1 MRIIIPFKYVTLYID
16 SMSEL
21 EVENKALK
29 EKIEILE
36 QRVKELEEKNAS
48 YVDRQNKAQRKYV
61 EANPEITKERKL
73 AYHYKLKET
82 DPERL
87 KAYRHQAYL
96 NRKARLQAHTDEQ
109 KTDQPQ

>member
-1 MRIIIPFKYVTLYID
+1 
-16 SMSEL
+16 MSDL

-29 EKIEILE
+29 EKVETLE
-36 QRVKELEEKNAS
+36 LRVKELEEKNAT

-96 NRKARLQAHTDEQ
+96 NRKARLQDEQ
-109 KTDQPQ
+109 KTEQPE

>member
-1 MRIIIPFKYVTLYID
+1 
-16 SMSEL
+16 MSEL

-29 EKIEILE
+29 EKIETLE

-87 KAYRHQAYL
+87 KAYRH
-96 NRKARLQAHTDEQ
+96 HTIGNKGRVQ
-109 KTDQPQ
+109 VRNQSLVMV

>member
-1 MRIIIPFKYVTLYID
+1 
-16 SMSEL
+16 MSDL
-21 EVENKALK
+21 EVENKVLK
-29 EKIEILE
+29 EKVETLE
-36 QRVKELEEKNAS
+36 LRVKELEEKNAS

-96 NRKARLQAHTDEQ
+96 NRKARLQAQAQKDEQ
-109 KTDQPQ
+109 KAEQP

>member
-29 EKIEILE
+29 EKIETLE

-87 KAYRHQAYL
+87 KAYLHQAYL
-96 NRKARLQAHTDEQ
+96 NRKARLQAQKEEQ
-109 KTDQPQ
+109 KTEQP

>member
-1 MRIIIPFKYVTLYID
+1 
-16 SMSEL
+16 MSEL
-21 EVENKALK
+21 EVENKALT
-29 EKIEILE
+29 EKVKTLE
-36 QRVKELEEKNAS
+36 LRVKELEEKNAS

-96 NRKARLQAHTDEQ
+96 NRKARLQAQHDEQ
-109 KTDQPQ
+109 KTEQHQ

>member
-1 MRIIIPFKYVTLYID
+1 
-16 SMSEL
+16 MSEL

-29 EKIEILE
+29 EKIETLV

-96 NRKARLQAHTDEQ
+96 NRKARLQAQKDEQ
-109 KTDQPQ
+109 KDEQKAEQP

>member
-1 MRIIIPFKYVTLYID
+1 
-16 SMSEL
+16 MSEL
-21 EVENKALK
+21 EVENKTLR

-36 QRVKELEEKNAS
+36 QRVKELEEKNVS

-61 EANPEITKERKL
+61 ESNPEITKERKL

-96 NRKARLQAHTDEQ
+96 NRKARLQAQKDEHKIEQ
-109 KTDQPQ
+109 LQ

>member
-1 MRIIIPFKYVTLYID
+1 MSYLIPFKCVTSYID

-29 EKIEILE
+29 EKIETLE
-36 QRVKELEEKNAS
+36 KRVKELEEKNAS
-48 YVDRQNKAQRKYV
+48 YVNRQNKAQRKYV

-96 NRKARLQAHTDEQ
+96 NRKARLQAQKDEQ
-109 KTDQPQ
+109 KNEQPR

>member
-1 MRIIIPFKYVTLYID
+1 
-16 SMSEL
+16 MSEL
-21 EVENKALK
+21 EVENKELK
-29 EKIEILE
+29 EKIETLE
-36 QRVKELEEKNAS
+36 KRVKELEEKNAS
-48 YVDRQNKAQRKYV
+48 YVARQNKAQRKYV

-96 NRKARLQAHTDEQ
+96 NRTARLQAQKEEQ
-109 KTDQPQ
+109 KNEQPQ

>member
-1 MRIIIPFKYVTLYID
+1 
-16 SMSEL
+16 MSHL
-21 EVENKALK
+21 EVENKSLK
-29 EKIEILE
+29 EKVETLE
-36 QRVKELEEKNAS
+36 LRVKELEEKNAT

-96 NRKARLQAHTDEQ
+96 NRKARLQTQKDEQ
-109 KTDQPQ
+109 KTEQPQ

>member
-1 MRIIIPFKYVTLYID
+1 
-16 SMSEL
+16 MSEL
-21 EVENKALK
+21 EVENKVLK
-29 EKIEILE
+29 EKIETLE
-36 QRVKELEEKNAS
+36 QRIKELEEKNAS

-96 NRKARLQAHTDEQ
+96 NRKARLQAEKEEQ
-109 KTDQPQ
+109 KNEQPQ

>member
-1 MRIIIPFKYVTLYID
+1 MSCLIPFKYVTSYID
-16 SMSEL
+16 NMSEL
-21 EVENKALK
+21 EVENKTLR
-29 EKIEILE
+29 EKIETLE

-96 NRKARLQAHTDEQ
+96 NRKARLQAQKEQ
-109 KTDQPQ
+109 KTEQPQ

>member
-1 MRIIIPFKYVTLYID
+1 
-16 SMSEL
+16 MSEL

-29 EKIEILE
+29 EKVETLE
-36 QRVKELEEKNAS
+36 QRVMELEEKNAS

-73 AYHYKLKET
+73 ACHYKLKEP

-96 NRKARLQAHTDEQ
+96 NCKARLQAQQDEQ
-109 KTDQPQ
+109 KTEQPQ

>member
-1 MRIIIPFKYVTLYID
+1 
-16 SMSEL
+16 MSQL

-29 EKIEILE
+29 EKIETLE

-61 EANPEITKERKL
+61 DANPEITKERKL

-96 NRKARLQAHTDEQ
+96 NRKARLQAQKEEEKPEQ
-109 KTDQPQ
+109 LQ

>member
-1 MRIIIPFKYVTLYID
+1 
-16 SMSEL
+16 MSGL
-21 EVENKALK
+21 EAENKSLK
-29 EKIEILE
+29 EKVETLE

-48 YVDRQNKAQRKYV
+48 YVDRQNKAQRKYI

-96 NRKARLQAHTDEQ
+96 NRKAQLQAQKDEQ
-109 KTDQPQ
+109 KTEQPQ

>member
-1 MRIIIPFKYVTLYID
+1 
-16 SMSEL
+16 MSDL
-21 EVENKALK
+21 EVENKVLT
-29 EKIEILE
+29 EKVKTLE
-36 QRVKELEEKNAS
+36 LRVKELEEKNAS

-96 NRKARLQAHTDEQ
+96 NRKARLQAQKDEQ
-109 KTDQPQ
+109 KTEQPQ

>member
-1 MRIIIPFKYVTLYID
+1 
-16 SMSEL
+16 MSNLEL
-21 EVENKALK
+21 ENKALK
-29 EKIEILE
+29 EKVEKLE
-36 QRVKELEEKNAS
+36 LQIKELEEKNAI

-96 NRKARLQAHTDEQ
+96 NRKARLQAQQDEQ
-109 KTDQPQ
+109 KTEQPE

>member
-1 MRIIIPFKYVTLYID
+1 MDI
-16 SMSEL
+16 EQ
-21 EVENKALK
+21 ENKALK
-29 EKIEILE
+29 EKIETLE
-36 QRVKELEEKNAS
+36 QKVKELEEKNAI

-87 KAYRHQAYL
+87 KAYRRQAYL
-96 NRKARLQAHTDEQ
+96 NRKARLQAQQDEQ
-109 KTDQPQ
+109 KTEQPQ